1 MDDVPTGITPKKKT
15 WNVQQT
21 WERTEPR
28 EALLEAFRRR
38 QVDSGNDLG
47 SEREVEGASSP
58 SSPEDV
64 LPTVASIE
72 SIPSVTSLPV
82 PATILAGSQIRMKK
96 PTTTNG
102 YSKLDKLD
110 AGIKEERDRDRVV
123 VPLGE
128 SGGNI
133 PVPRRRR

>member
-15 WNVQQT
+15 WNVHQS

-38 QVDSGNDLG
+38 KVDESD
-47 SEREVEGASSP
+47 REVESTP

-72 SIPSVTSLPV
+72 SIPSVTSTLPM
-82 PATILAGSQIRMKK
+82 PISTGQILANSQIRMKK
-96 PTTTNG
+96 PAH
-102 YSKLDKLD
+102 SKLDKLD
-110 AGIKEERDRDRVV
+110 AGLGIKEERDRDRDRVV

-128 SGGNI
+128 TGGNI